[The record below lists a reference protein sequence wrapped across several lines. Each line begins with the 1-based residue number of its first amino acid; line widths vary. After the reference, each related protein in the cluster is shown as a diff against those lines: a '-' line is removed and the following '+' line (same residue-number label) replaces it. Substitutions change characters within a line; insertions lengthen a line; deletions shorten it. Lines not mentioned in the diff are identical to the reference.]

1 MITLVIMDG
10 FGVRKKKN
18 GNAIVAQGTPYFDK
32 LCQKYPHTLL
42 TAHGNA
48 VGLPA
53 DQMGNSEAG
62 HLTIGAGRRFYQPLE
77 RVNRAL
83 KDGSFYQNPELL
95 RAINFAKTN
104 GGALHLIGLVSD
116 GGVHSHI
123 DHIKATLHLAKKH
136 GLKEVYVHAI
146 LDGRDS
152 PITGGIKF
160 VADLQKTCKQTGA
173 QIKTLCGRA
182 WAMDREKFYDR
193 TEKAY
198 NAIVLGQA
206 DFVGTDP
213 ITEIQESY
221 AAGITDEFFEP
232 TIISAP
238 TPMMEGDAV
247 IFCNVRKDRMRE
259 FLEALTFE
267 DFDKFPTVEFEH
279 LCLVGFVEYDDDFK
293 DVGVAFGE
301 EVLENGLSKCIAQA
315 GKRQLH
321 ISETAKFPHVTYYF
335 GCGRDEPY
343 TLEERKE
350 IEGFRDLKLQN
361 HPEMR
366 AFDLTNEVLEA
377 IASGKYDFIVV
388 NLPNCDM
395 IGHTADMEATKA
407 AVRIVDKCAYAIAMG
422 TLITGGECI
431 ITSDHGNAEELL
443 DANSQPKTSHTTSPV
458 PFLIVG
464 DKPRTLAPQG
474 ELANIA
480 PTILEMMNIEIPPEM
495 TKSLLLPNPIKKS
508 KK

>member
-1 MITLVIMDG
+1 MDG
-10 FGVRKKKN
+10 FGVRKKKK
-18 GNAIVAQGTPYFDK
+18 GNAILQQGVPYLNK
-32 LCQKYPHTLL
+32 LKAEYPNILL

-48 VGLPA
+48 VGLPS

-83 KDGSFYQNPELL
+83 RDGSFFQNAELL
-95 RAINFAKTN
+95 KAINYAKTN
-104 GGALHLIGLVSD
+104 GGALHLVGLVSD

-123 DHIKATLHLAKKH
+123 DHIKAVLALAQKH

-146 LDGRDS
+146 LDGRDA
-152 PITGGIKF
+152 PITSGAKF
-160 VADLQKTCKQTGA
+160 VADLEKTCKITGA
-173 QIKTLCGRA
+173 KIKTLCGRA

-198 NAIVLGQA
+198 NAIVLSKA
-206 DFVGTDP
+206 DFVGEDAL
-213 ITEIQESY
+213 TEIKESY
-221 AAGITDEFFEP
+221 DAGITDEFFEP
-232 TIISAP
+232 TIIGPA
-238 TPMMEGDAV
+238 TPIMEGDSI

-259 FLEALTFE
+259 FLEALTLE
-267 DFDKFPTVEFEH
+267 DFDKFPTVEFEN

-301 EVLENGLSKCIAQA
+301 ERLDNGLTKCIAQA

-321 ISETAKFPHVTYYF
+321 ITETAKFPHVTYYF

-343 TLEERKE
+343 RLEDRQE
-350 IEGFRDLKLQN
+350 IDGYDDLKVET
-361 HPEMR
+361 HPEMK
-366 AFDLTNEVLEA
+366 AFDITNTVLEA
-377 IASGKYDFIVV
+377 IAEGKYDFIVV

-395 IGHTADMEATKA
+395 IGHTADMEAAKS
-407 AVRIVDKCAYAIAMG
+407 AVRVVDKCAYAIAMG
-422 TLITGGECI
+422 TMIAGGECI
-431 ITSDHGNAEELL
+431 ITSDHGNVEEIV
-443 DANSQPKTSHTTSPV
+443 DEKGQPKTSHTISPV
-458 PFLIVG
+458 PFVIVG
-464 DKPRTLAPQG
+464 NKKRTLVPTG

-480 PTILEMMNIEIPPEM
+480 PTILEMMDIEAPPEM
-495 TKSLLLPNPIKKS
+495 AKSLLIKP